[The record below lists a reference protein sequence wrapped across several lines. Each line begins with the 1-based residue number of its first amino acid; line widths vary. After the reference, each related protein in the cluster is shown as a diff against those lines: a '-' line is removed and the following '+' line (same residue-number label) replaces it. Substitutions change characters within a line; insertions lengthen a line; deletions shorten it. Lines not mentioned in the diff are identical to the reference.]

1 MRIAK
6 IGVNKD
12 GFKVASQR
20 TCPPVSIKECLPF
33 EVLFGN
39 WSMMVAY
46 STARSIL
53 SGLSF
58 EFVNRHLRQFSN
70 TTSELMCSKEPLTDY

>member
-20 TCPPVSIKECLPF
+20 TCPPVLIKECLPF
-33 EVLFGN
+33 EVLF
-39 WSMMVAY
+39 
-46 STARSIL
+46 ID
-53 SGLSF
+53 
-58 EFVNRHLRQFSN
+58 
-70 TTSELMCSKEPLTDY
+70 ELDTIDWQLVDDGGVFDCS